1 MFYMHLSLE
10 TSTNGAWVGDGV
22 FLAYPLCHI
31 GWAGGV
37 EVSCQ
42 PQIMS
47 VKGGGG
53 MQRTETFTPP
63 KNINIEQLWKSVQN
77 FSNCK
82 KLQIISEELAIIT
95 FPAFLLKTLLFQI
108 VKNCK

>member
-53 MQRTETFTPP
+53 YAKDRDLYTPQ
-63 KNINIEQLWKSVQN
+63 KY
-77 FSNCK
+77 
-82 KLQIISEELAIIT
+82 
-95 FPAFLLKTLLFQI
+95 
-108 VKNCK
+108 